1 MTTQTESPFAVR
13 PEPQGA
19 APTAAQPAVGAVAIA
34 SFSYGHY
41 RKAMI
46 AMSNKVGGA
55 LSAAQT
61 SIESLEEE
69 DLAFDEQ
76 GAYDEDFDHAA
87 HATLTDVIEHC
98 QQVAMGAAQIAERAA
113 KMQALIQ
120 GRIDAPPE
128 EE

>member
-19 APTAAQPAVGAVAIA
+19 PAPAAAVGAVAIA

-41 RKAMI
+41 RKALV
-46 AMSNKVGGA
+46 AMVHKIGGV
-55 LSAAQT
+55 LSAAQA
-61 SIESLEEE
+61 SAEGLEEE

-98 QQVAMGAAQIAERAA
+98 QQVALGAAQMAERAA
-113 KMQALIQ
+113 KFQALIQ
-120 GRIDAPPE
+120 GRIEAPPE